1 MGSPRDRLDDW
12 LNTEVEPLPPAPGT
26 FDRIRLRARR
36 RKASRV
42 VMSAAGVVVVVAA
55 GVAIPRIATSLQG
68 HNGHGGQTVAAG
80 TPPPSARPNASGTGP
95 GSLNSKSSSP
105 VPPSGSALSAQGSG
119 TQVPPNF
126 QPTSVTFV
134 GPHIG
139 AVIGQAGT
147 PGHCATKYC
156 TSLAGTSDYGS
167 TWYGVS
173 APVTGPPDGS
183 TGVSQ
188 IRFLDTNDGW
198 AFGPQLWVTHDGG
211 ATWAQEPTKG
221 MRVTDLETVGD
232 RAFALFATCAG
243 KGAAYAADCTSFAL
257 YTSVPASNQWQ
268 LVSGPTANLPAAG
281 TSGTGGAGGT
291 SGAGG
296 TGGQAASASLVLTGG
311 PVTGRGYLLAPS
323 GELLS
328 GPLTGAAWTVADQQ
342 APCQPGTPGSS
353 GQPAG
358 GLLAADSAQLV
369 LVCTSATSTAGD
381 SQTLAVYESSDD
393 GAAWSKTGS
402 GAAAGI
408 AASLAIQAQGGLVLL
423 ATDAGLF
430 RSTDGGGTWQRTQ
443 ASPGGAATGEHGFRY
458 VGMTS
463 PLDGVALPA
472 DADLHEVFI
481 TTNGGLT
488 WRARAVSSP

>member
-12 LNTEVEPLPPAPGT
+12 LNTEVEPLPPPAGT
-26 FDRIRLRARR
+26 FERIRLRARR
-36 RKASRV
+36 RKISRV

-55 GVAIPRIATSLQG
+55 GVAIPQIATSLLG
-68 HNGHGGQTVAAG
+68 NNGHGGQPVAAG
-80 TPPPSARPNASGTGP
+80 TPPASARPNATGSGP
-95 GSLNSKSSSP
+95 GRLNSKSSSP

-147 PGHCATKYC
+147 PGHCATAYC

-173 APVTGPPDGS
+173 APLTGPPNGS
-183 TGVSQ
+183 QGVSQ
-188 IRFLDTNDGW
+188 IRFLDTSDGW
-198 AFGPQLWVTHDGG
+198 AYGPQLYVTHNGG

-232 RAFALFATCAG
+232 RAFALFATCSG
-243 KGAAYAADCTSFAL
+243 KGAAYAAGCTSFAL

-268 LVSGPTANLPAAG
+268 LVSGPTGNLTASA
-281 TSGTGGAGGT
+281 GT

-311 PVTGRGYLLAPS
+311 PVSGRGYLLGPS

-328 GPLTGAAWTVADQQ
+328 GPLTGAAWAVANQQ
-342 APCQPGTPGSS
+342 APCPPGVPGSS

-358 GLLAADSAQLV
+358 GLLAADTAQLV

-381 SQTLAVYESSDD
+381 SQTLAVYESSDN

-408 AASLAIQAQGGLVLL
+408 ASSLAIQAQGGLVLL

-430 RSTDGGGTWQRTQ
+430 RSTDGGGTWQQTQ
-443 ASPGGAATGEHGFRY
+443 ASPGGAAAGEHGFSY

-472 DADLHEVFI
+472 DAGLHEVFI

-488 WRARAVSSP
+488 WRAHAVSSP

>member
-1 MGSPRDRLDDW
+1 MSNPRDRIDDW
-12 LNTEVEPLPPAPGT
+12 LNTEVEPLPPPPGT
-26 FDRIRLRARR
+26 FERVRLRARR
-36 RKASRV
+36 RKISRV

-55 GVAIPRIATSLQG
+55 GVAIPQIASSLQG
-68 HNGHGGQTVAAG
+68 HSGHGGQPVAVG
-80 TPPPSARPNASGTGP
+80 TPPASARPKATGKGS

-105 VPPSGSALSAQGSG
+105 VPPSGSALSAAGSG
-119 TQVPPNF
+119 NMVPPNF

-134 GPHIG
+134 GPNIG

-147 PGHCATKYC
+147 PGHCATAYC

-173 APVTGPPDGS
+173 APLTGPPDGS
-183 TGVSQ
+183 QGVSQ
-188 IRFLDTNDGW
+188 IRFLNTSDGW
-198 AFGPQLWVTHDGG
+198 AYGPQLWVTRDGG

-221 MRVTDLETVGD
+221 MRVTDLETAGN
-232 RAFALFATCAG
+232 RAFALFATCTG
-243 KGAAYAADCTSFAL
+243 SGAAYAAECTSFAL
-257 YTSVPASNQWQ
+257 YTSVSGSNQWVP
-268 LVSGPTANLPAAG
+268 VSGLAGNLTASAG
-281 TSGTGGAGGT
+281 SG
-291 SGAGG
+291 GAGG

-311 PVTGRGYLLAPS
+311 PVSGRGYLLAPS

-328 GPLTGAAWTVADQQ
+328 GPLTGAAWTVADPQ
-342 APCQPGTPGSS
+342 APCQPGPPGSS
-353 GQPAG
+353 SEPAG
-358 GLLAADSAQLV
+358 GLFAADSAQLV

-381 SQTLAVYESSDD
+381 SQALAVYESSNN
-393 GAAWSKTGS
+393 GTAWSKTGS

-408 AASLAIQAQGGLVLL
+408 AASLAIQAQGGLVVL

-430 RSTDGGGTWQRTQ
+430 RSTDGGSTWQQTQ
-443 ASPGGAATGEHGFRY
+443 ASPGGSIAGEHGFSY

-472 DADLHEVFI
+472 DAGLHEVFI

-488 WRARAVSSP
+488 WRAHPVSSA